1 MANEP
6 KPTTMLAAVLA
17 TEGKGPYHTAR
28 GEKTDFIGDGL
39 SAYRIAKDAESLIRL
54 GKRAARVAVQQ
65 CNGIDRY
72 DAKAGRVLA
81 SWTEADQDRAEKAK
95 AKIETEANAI
105 LAAYGGGNASAG
117 GDPRGY
123 VLKFKLNSGRSN
135 GMDSG
140 VWGV

>member
-1 MANEP
+1 MAKDPNP
-6 KPTTMLAAVLA
+6 ATMLTAILAQEHFAAMSLREQEHVS
-17 TEGKGPYHTAR
+17 PYKA
-28 GEKTDFIGDGL
+28 
-39 SAYRIAKDAESLIRL
+39 AKDAEALIRL
-54 GKRAARVAVQQ
+54 GKRAARIAVQQ
-65 CNGIDRY
+65 CNGIERY

-81 SWTEADQDRAEKAK
+81 SWTEAEETRADNSK

-105 LAAYGGGNASAG
+105 LARYGGGNASAG

-123 VLKFKLNSGRSN
+123 CLKFKLASGRSN